1 MGKDVWLNFA
11 LEEVLTGVVL
21 DLTLDLLFN
30 LDLICAALPCTGRG
44 LAGLELPFLPVG
56 ALVAFL
62 RFDRA
67 GAWGVLFLTLACD
80 FFVAMA
86 LQTYS
91 TCNNHLQAIERYPFD
106 NCGNHKCGQ
115 INIYKLPC
123 IVNR

>member
-11 LEEVLTGVVL
+11 LEEVLTGAVL

-44 LAGLELPFLPVG
+44 LAGLKLPFLPVG

-67 GAWGVLFLTLACD
+67 GALGVLFLTLACD

-91 TCNNHLQAIERYPFD
+91 TCKTTYRQLSVIHLITVAIINVARSIYI
-106 NCGNHKCGQ
+106 NCR
-115 INIYKLPC
+115 
-123 IVNR
+123 V